1 MMLDYKTEKLLKPEN
16 IMKTFFTK
24 IVGQEGI
31 KIGNHFYTLPLNY
44 ETDTEKKVI
53 FEESNTLNLKGKN
66 LERLQKALVK
76 YVNVFFESDRHWANP
91 IVSCYSNE
99 DKLIHSMHTLFLNL
113 TNADYDKRLGVFCFP
128 PTIEQYL
135 FHADFKELKKDRVIL
150 IEYLKKNY
158 DALKDMDII
167 KDMQEFI
174 DE

>member
-1 MMLDYKTEKLLKPEN
+1 M
-16 IMKTFFTK
+16 
-24 IVGQEGI
+24 
-31 KIGNHFYTLPLNY
+31 
-44 ETDTEKKVI
+44 
-53 FEESNTLNLKGKN
+53 ESNDKIIIAFDADSLSEQVCN
-66 LERLQKALVK
+66 ERIATMR
-76 YVNVFFESDRHWANP
+76 Y
-91 IVSCYSNE
+91 
-99 DKLIHSMHTLFLNL
+99 L

-167 KDMQEFI
+167 KDMQKFI